1 MRERVSATDS
11 AVDGEPGA
19 GEPGIEVEG
28 DAAGEE
34 EAAAGV
40 EPVAG
45 PAE

>member
-1 MRERVSATDS
+1 MEEPRVEGP
-11 AVDGEPGA
+11 VEGP
-19 GEPGIEVEG
+19 VEG